1 MRSDIMV
8 LPHGQ
13 LQLPTFLPDATLGVV
28 RSIDSID
35 LENCSVQAVMMN
47 TFHLMQ
53 RPGSST
59 VQALGGLHSMAGWQ
73 HPIMTDSGGFQAYS
87 LIHENPGYG
96 QLTNK
101 GISFKPDGA
110 SRKFNLS
117 PEKSVQLQLGYGAD
131 IVVCLDDCTH
141 VEYSHAAQRASV
153 SRTIDWAQKGK
164 REFQKLIDQ
173 KRLSREQQPLLFA
186 VIQGGGD
193 RDLRK
198 WCADALLEI
207 GFDGFGFGGWP
218 LDSEGNLLLDIVAY
232 TRELVPEE
240 LPMHALGIG
249 HPTNVVASFQVGWT
263 LFDSSMP
270 TRDARHG
277 RLYVFNTPPSSS
289 RLVDDWFSYL
299 YIQDKNYIK
308 ADQPVSPFCDCLC
321 CSKYSLGYLH
331 HLFKL
336 GDCLYQRLSTIH
348 NLRFMSQLM
357 SRLRSLDSG

>member
-1 MRSDIMV
+1 MTTNVIG

-13 LQLPTFLPDATLGVV
+13 LQLPTFLPDATRGVV
-28 RSIDSID
+28 RSIDSTD
-35 LENCSVQAVMMN
+35 LENCGIQAVMMN

-59 VQALGGLHSMAGWQ
+59 IQALGGLHTMAGWQ
-73 HPIMTDSGGFQAYS
+73 HPIMADSGGFQAYS
-87 LIHENPGYG
+87 LIRENAAYG
-96 QLTNK
+96 QITNK
-101 GISFKPDGA
+101 GVSFKPEGA

-117 PEKSVQLQLGYGAD
+117 PEKSVQLQISYGAD
-131 IVVCLDDCTH
+131 VVVCLDDCTS
-141 VEYSHAAQRASV
+141 VEYSREVQRESV
-153 SRTIDWAQKGK
+153 ARTIDWARKGK
-164 REFQKLIDQ
+164 REFERIVGQKDLP
-173 KRLSREQQPLLFA
+173 KEQRPLLFA

-218 LDSEGNLLLDIVAY
+218 LDSEGALLLDIVAY
-232 TRELVPEE
+232 TRELVPERF
-240 LPMHALGIG
+240 PMHALGVG
-249 HPTNVVASFQVGWT
+249 HPSNIVDSFRVGWT
-263 LFDSSMP
+263 LFDSSLP

-277 RLYVFNTPPSSS
+277 RLYVFDTPPSLSS
-289 RLVDDWFSYL
+289 LVGEWFSYI
-299 YIQDKNYIK
+299 YVQDKKYIK
-308 ADQPVSPFCDCLC
+308 TDQPISPFCDCLC
-321 CSKYSLGYLH
+321 CNNYSLGYLH

-357 SRLRSLDSG
+357 SRLRSQDLD